1 MIKFNINNFQ
11 NLCNISIT
19 RNLWCIADIVT
30 RQGIKI
36 ISLTPDKN
44 VWIRQFF
51 FFLNFPRPINLLQ
64 TNITPQKIISLK
76 NFSKLEIHIPDDDIT
91 TSKEKGGKNRW

>member
-44 VWIRQFF
+44 V
-51 FFLNFPRPINLLQ
+51 
-64 TNITPQKIISLK
+64 
-76 NFSKLEIHIPDDDIT
+76 
-91 TSKEKGGKNRW
+91 